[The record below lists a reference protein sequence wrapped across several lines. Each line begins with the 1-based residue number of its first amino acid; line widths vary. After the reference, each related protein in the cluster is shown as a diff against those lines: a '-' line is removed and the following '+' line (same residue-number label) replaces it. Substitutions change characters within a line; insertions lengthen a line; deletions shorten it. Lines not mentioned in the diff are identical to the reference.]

1 MSCWCESIRD
11 WPGAARGGSGP
22 AVWCVL
28 GGVLLSRT
36 LAGAVPS
43 ALSGLAS
50 GFGMDAGRFPVAVT
64 TETTTWAVL
73 DRHLWCGYSV
83 IGPLVNA
90 HCVWLVVGLG
100 VDRIVDAS
108 LYCGCSPPV
117 LPRTLARVWCVLG
130 GVVVCVGLLVP
141 VSSQTVAGLPL
152 LAYQPSSLL
161 GAYQKGQVLLV
172 ETLS

>member
-1 MSCWCESIRD
+1 MWF
-11 WPGAARGGSGP
+11 
-22 AVWCVL
+22 VL

-50 GFGMDAGRFPVAVT
+50 GFGMDTGRFPVAVT
-64 TETTTWAVL
+64 TETTTWAVRQCSC
-73 DRHLWCGYSV
+73 DSV
-83 IGPLVNA
+83 IKPPA
-90 HCVWLVVGLG
+90 DTHTRTLVVCGWWTGLG
-100 VDRIVDAS
+100 VDRIVDA
-108 LYCGCSPPV
+108 LRMLTRAHPLGF
-117 LPRTLARVWCVLG
+117 PRTLCVWCVLG

>member
-1 MSCWCESIRD
+1 MRDGSLRDASACVVGIRGED
-11 WPGAARGGSGP
+11 DRLYGKRFSPRGLLLCGVPGG
-22 AVWCVL
+22 WTLFTCVL

-64 TETTTWAVL
+64 TETTTWAVRQCSC
-73 DRHLWCGYSV
+73 DSV
-83 IGPLVNA
+83 IGSPLNA

-108 LYCGCSPPV
+108 LYCGC
-117 LPRTLARVWCVLG
+117 
-130 GVVVCVGLLVP
+130 
-141 VSSQTVAGLPL
+141 
-152 LAYQPSSLL
+152 
-161 GAYQKGQVLLV
+161 
-172 ETLS
+172 